1 LHIARSCFQESTEA
15 LNNEFFLD
23 SIQLRCESLEQGT
36 ARTVKRTLFLLTP
49 FLVALFLLSLH
60 IVTTFAQEPAK
71 TVTDS
76 GFGLIAAGLAVGL
89 SGIGA
94 GIAIHGSTSA
104 GMAAMVERP
113 ELTTWVLVF
122 AGLGEGIAI
131 YGLVVAILV
140 LGKL

>member
-1 LHIARSCFQESTEA
+1 MTEH
-15 LNNEFFLD
+15 
-23 SIQLRCESLEQGT
+23 RRKT
-36 ARTVKRTLFLLTP
+36 RWTKKTLVLLTP
-49 FLVALFLLSLH
+49 FLLALFLLSLH
-60 IVTTFAQEPAK
+60 VVSSFAQETPQTQPA
-71 TVTDS
+71 S
-76 GFGLIAAGLAVGL
+76 GFGLIAAGIAVGL

-94 GIAIHGSTSA
+94 GIAIYGSTSA

-131 YGLVVAILV
+131 YGLVIAIMI